1 MECFLCKKNEDL
13 LVKQYERWT
22 LIVHP
27 NQYYL
32 GRCILKLNRHIVD
45 LFDITEDEQ
54 DELFSIMKDVK
65 NALSESFRPDFFNY
79 ASLGNK
85 VEHLHMHVIPRYKDK
100 RTFDGIT
107 FMDGRWGHNYKPY
120 DKSFNVPESTLE
132 KIRKEIASLL

>member
-45 LFDITEDEQ
+45 LFDITKDEQ
-54 DELFSIMKDVK
+54 EELFSIMKDVK
-65 NALSESFRPDFFNY
+65 NALSASFRPDLFNY

-85 VEHLHMHVIPRYKDK
+85 TEHLHMHVIPRYKDK
-100 RTFDGIT
+100 RTFDEIS
-107 FMDGRWGHNYKPY
+107 FIDERWGNNYKPY
-120 DKSFNVPESTLE
+120 NKDFSVASSTLE
-132 KIRKEIASLL
+132 KIRKEISNHL